1 MQSRV
6 NAEPTDLCGIYRP
19 VSFEKTYTVVAS
31 NESIQ
36 TRRCNLPIQIPSYVK
51 FKSMTCMKTFMLISI
66 YLVFLGMRKRVDSM
80 MMKTKKAI
88 RKMKYELNGEITEEF
103 VGSTAK
109 MYSLKT
115 KKEEMKKTIEVKK
128 KVKKDNSHQDYV
140 IVYLKKIY
148 AYHADYSII

>member
-88 RKMKYELNGEITEEF
+88 RKMKDELNGEITEEF

-128 KVKKDNSHQDYV
+128 KSQKRQ
-140 IVYLKKIY
+140 
-148 AYHADYSII
+148 